1 MMAADALQPTSSH
14 YWPLHAAVMRTGLL
28 EILTAATFACVAA
41 ASNAA
46 ASQPPTS
53 DAARIIDWVARSR
66 DNAGLPFMIID
77 KRNAHLW
84 VFDAAGQLQGDAPV
98 LLGSAR
104 GDHTAPGVGDLKL
117 SQIPPEDRTTPA
129 GRFRADVGRN
139 ARGED
144 VVWVDYDAGVSMH
157 PVLTTHPAER
167 RLERLATPTPSD
179 NHVSFGCINV
189 PTAFFHATVMG
200 TVRLGA
206 SIVYILPESR
216 PLASVFE
223 EAASSVSQMQR
234 SDQAAAQG
242 SQALNR
248 AK

>member
-1 MMAADALQPTSSH
+1 MH
-14 YWPLHAAVMRTGLL
+14 MRIELL
-28 EILTAATFACVAA
+28 AILTAATLACAPVASDA
-41 ASNAA
+41 AP
-46 ASQPPTS
+46 SQPPTA
-53 DAARIIDWVARSR
+53 DAARIVDWVARSR

-84 VFDAAGQLQGDAPV
+84 VFDAAGRLQGDAPV

-179 NHVSFGCINV
+179 NRVSFGCINV
-189 PTAFFHATVMG
+189 PTAFFHSTVMG
-200 TVRLGA
+200 TVRQGE

-216 PLASVFE
+216 PLSSVFE

-234 SDQAAAQG
+234 SDQSAAQG

-248 AK
+248 AQ